1 MGWAFLFIAGL
12 LEIAIALALK
22 SSAGW
27 TRLLPSALGIAAAV
41 ASVFF
46 LTHALK
52 HLPTGVAYA
61 IWTGMGSVGV
71 ALIGILWLGEQ
82 ATPLRLGCIGLI
94 VAGMIGLRL
103 SDPTV

>member
-12 LEIAIALALK
+12 LEIAMALALK

-46 LTHALK
+46 LTHALN
-52 HLPTGVAYA
+52 GVAYA

>member
-1 MGWAFLFIAGL
+1 MGWSLLFVAGL
-12 LEIAIALALK
+12 LEIGMALALK

-27 TRLLPSALGIAAAV
+27 TRLLPSALGVAAAI

-71 ALIGILWLGEQ
+71 ALIGMLWLGEQ
-82 ATPLRLGCIGLI
+82 ATPLRIGCIGLI
-94 VAGMIGLRL
+94 VVGMVGLRL
-103 SDPTV
+103 SDSVV

>member
-12 LEIAIALALK
+12 LEIAMALALK